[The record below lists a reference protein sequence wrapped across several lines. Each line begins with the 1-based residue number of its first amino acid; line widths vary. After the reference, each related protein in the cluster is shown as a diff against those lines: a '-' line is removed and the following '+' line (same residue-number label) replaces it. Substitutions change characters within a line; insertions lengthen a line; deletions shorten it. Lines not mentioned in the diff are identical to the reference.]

1 MGTTDAIDA
10 TEVIDTAGQLD
21 AAPAL
26 ELFAGPGLGM
36 ALVTSA
42 YELAKQLLTWEV
54 TSTYNFAEKVIK
66 YHFSV
71 AGEGDRGNRTMTA

>member
-10 TEVIDTAGQLD
+10 TEVIDAAGELD

-26 ELFAGPGLGM
+26 ELFADPGLGM
-36 ALVTSA
+36 ALVTRA

-54 TSTYNFAEKVIK
+54 TSTYDFAEKVIK
-66 YHFSV
+66 YQRSWL
-71 AGEGDRGNRTMTA
+71 EKMTEATAR